1 MEFLNG
7 GSLDWHLNKQTV
19 FTEKQAIFYSAQI
32 FCGISYLHSK
42 EIIHRYFSNL

>member
-7 GSLDWHLNKQTV
+7 GSLHRHLNRQTV

-32 FCGISYLHSK
+32 LCGLSYLHSK
-42 EIIHRYFSNL
+42 EIIHR